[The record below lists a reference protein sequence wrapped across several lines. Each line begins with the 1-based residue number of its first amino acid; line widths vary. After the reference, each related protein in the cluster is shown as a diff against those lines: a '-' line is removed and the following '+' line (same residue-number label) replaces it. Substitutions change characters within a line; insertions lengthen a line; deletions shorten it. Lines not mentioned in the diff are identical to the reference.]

1 MAFYT
6 GIRISEQASPVFWQ
20 VGAPRSP
27 FGKFWTRD
35 GHSMIRVDEISEQGS
50 VSTSEVGDFCKGIL
64 QRDFCICGFLFA
76 LFNKTFFCTFLALFL
91 HFSFALFICTFCLH
105 FLFALFNETFLHFS
119 CTFQN
124 KVLILH

>member
-50 VSTSEVGDFCKGIL
+50 VSTLEIGDFAKGFCKGIFAFV
-64 QRDFCICGFLFA
+64 DFY
-76 LFNKTFFCTFLALFL
+76 
-91 HFSFALFICTFCLH
+91 LH
-105 FLFALFNETFLHFS
+105 FLTKFFYNF
-119 CTFQN
+119 
-124 KVLILH
+124 

>member
-6 GIRISEQASPVFWQ
+6 GTRISEQAFPVFWQ

-50 VSTSEVGDFCKGIL
+50 VSTSEVGDFALGIFAFG
-64 QRDFCICGFLFA
+64 DFYLHFLTK
-76 LFNKTFFCTFLALFL
+76 LFCTFLAQFKIKL
-91 HFSFALFICTFCLH
+91 
-105 FLFALFNETFLHFS
+105 
-119 CTFQN
+119 
-124 KVLILH
+124 